1 MRSNYLLVLADG
13 RLASGNIDGK
23 ISLTNVS
30 NDQTVYLS
38 GHTKSVFALAALSS
52 ETLVSGSNDETV
64 KVWNTTSSGLLS
76 TIKKQ
81 VKSLTV
87 LPNGLLASILTQQYS
102 ISAIHQFKTR
112 ILTEAILIWNPYT
125 GELS

>member
-13 RLASGNIDGK
+13 RLVSGNSDGK

-52 ETLVSGSNDETV
+52 ETLVSGSNDKTV
-64 KVWNTTSSGLLS
+64 KVWNTTSSELLS
-76 TIKKQ
+76 TLKKQ

-87 LPNGLLASILTQQYS
+87 LPNGLLASIINQQYS
-102 ISAIHQFKTR
+102 ISAIHQTK
-112 ILTEAILIWNPYT
+112 ITEAILIWNPLT